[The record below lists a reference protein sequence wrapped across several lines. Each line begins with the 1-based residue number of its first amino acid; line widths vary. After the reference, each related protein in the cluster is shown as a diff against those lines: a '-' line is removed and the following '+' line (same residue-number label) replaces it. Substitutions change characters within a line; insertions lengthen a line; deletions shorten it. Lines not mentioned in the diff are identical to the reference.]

1 MSNQTD
7 ALRSCVSRYHY
18 PALLQRLRE
27 AENEGT
33 LEEQLQHEYT
43 RNRRRVS
50 LAYVDFAQLTTSFRE
65 AETSGT
71 SQDWVRVQFPLRLP
85 EAPDLEPEVR
95 GPRSE
100 VRVPR
105 TETRA
110 PSTKV
115 PRTETRG
122 PRSSTGRRCRRVHFG
137 ASPSFVHRCCNSTG
151 KQALQ
156 FLTWVGLA
164 EMPSCCPLGHEWT
177 LEPHGRVLYWKC
189 YHRLPGV
196 RVARTTAELQ
206 ALKDRAVNRPGPR
219 PRACI
224 TLPGG
229 RCGWSGKTGAY
240 MGQTQI

>member
-7 ALRSCVSRYHY
+7 ALRSCVSSHHY
-18 PALLQRLRE
+18 PALLHRLRE

-50 LAYVDFAQLTTSFRE
+50 LASVDFAQLTTSFRE

-85 EAPDLEPEVR
+85 EAPDLGPEVR

-110 PSTKV
+110 PN
-115 PRTETRG
+115 TEARLPT
-122 PRSSTGRRCRRVHFG
+122 PTGRRCRRVPCG

-156 FLTWVGLA
+156 FLTWAGIA

-177 LEPHGRVLYWKC
+177 LEPHGGVLYWKC
-189 YHRLPGV
+189 HHRLPGV

>member
-1 MSNQTD
+1 MSNQTE
-7 ALRSCVSRYHY
+7 ALRSCASRYHY
-18 PALLQRLRE
+18 PALLQRLRD
-27 AENEGT
+27 AESEGR

-50 LAYVDFAQLTTSFRE
+50 S
-65 AETSGT
+65 
-71 SQDWVRVQFPLRLP
+71 
-85 EAPDLEPEVR
+85 
-95 GPRSE
+95 
-100 VRVPR
+100 
-105 TETRA
+105 
-110 PSTKV
+110 
-115 PRTETRG
+115 
-122 PRSSTGRRCRRVHFG
+122 VHFG
-137 ASPSFVHRCCNSTG
+137 ASPSFVHRYCNSTG

-156 FLTWVGLA
+156 FLTWTGIA

-177 LEPHGRVLYWKC
+177 LEPHGGVLYWKC
-189 YHRLPGV
+189 HHRLPGV

-224 TLPGG
+224 TFDGG